1 MVDLPKDKM
10 MLLSFVN
17 TQLRDNY
24 DNLDEFCRAYDTEVD
39 YIKESLLAI
48 DYEYDESLNKFV

>member
-1 MVDLPKDKM
+1 MSGIPNDPM

-24 DNLDEFCRAYDTEVD
+24 ASLEGFCEAYEVD
-39 YIKESLLAI
+39 ENEIRNKLSKI
-48 DYEYDESLNKFV
+48 DYEYDESLNKFI